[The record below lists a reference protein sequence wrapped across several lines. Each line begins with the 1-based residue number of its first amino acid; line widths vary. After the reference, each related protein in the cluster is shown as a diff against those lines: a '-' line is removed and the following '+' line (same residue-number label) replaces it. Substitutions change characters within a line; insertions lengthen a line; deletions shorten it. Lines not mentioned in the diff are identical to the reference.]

1 MTPEQKADEL
11 IDKFQ
16 AINPF
21 HPEEDYIDNALV
33 LVNIFL
39 SEPRLDAEF
48 WVEVKRVLTSRKSSP
63 QPSDD
68 DEEIDPDVYKNDQE
82 YQKLMLGL

>member
-11 IDKFQ
+11 IDRFQ

-21 HPEEDYIDNALV
+21 HPEEDYIDNSLV

-48 WVEVKRVLTSRKSSP
+48 WRDVKRVLTSRKSSP
-63 QPSDD
+63 QPSD
-68 DEEIDPDVYKNDQE
+68 EEIDPDVHKNDQE
-82 YQKLMLGL
+82 WQKLMLGL